1 MNYKILFLL
10 PLLAAGMASCHDE
23 LEETVYS
30 NLTDQTAFT
39 SAENAQAAVN
49 ALYAPLHTIYRDP
62 MFEINDGTT
71 DVCYAASTSAFETLN
86 DNSIAVQWADLGVWE
101 GFFQITSRANI
112 AIDQITAMDDALFG
126 DEYDKAQMLAEAHF
140 MRGYAYLQLS
150 DVYYRVPLVL
160 SSDVDVEAKLPLATI
175 EEIEAAIEEDLKAA
189 LTLPTAYPTHA
200 DGNRPTL
207 GAARGFLVRLYMRQA
222 GRIRQE
228 GGNDAP
234 YWQKALDVVN
244 EVMAMEGSVYN
255 LQPTE
260 WDVFDPY
267 TEASRYNDELMF
279 TIRATEA
286 ISSGSWDIGLM
297 WTNWSYDMGW
307 NIFLIPLP
315 QYWSFDVDDQRRS
328 DMMVTEFPNVY
339 NNYDVPATTTYYIA
353 PENIS
358 QVALKAK
365 SNLDAQGNLIPGA
378 EYGQIEELTATY
390 TRKYEYHNTYKYT
403 YRTENNMPVMRF
415 ADMILCKAEI
425 LNELNGPNQE
435 SINLINRIRAR
446 AFQDNNHGL
455 KLADYTTKDALRSA
469 LCDERAKE
477 LFMECVRRPDL
488 IRMGLWK
495 DRMDKYFAAIKDIA
509 RQREINENQAAGFY
523 DNDWRVYPQDL
534 TENDIRRYMPIP
546 QRETIYNPDYENNR
560 N

>member
-446 AFQDNNHGL
+446 AYQDNNHGL